1 MFNWELRI
9 NYPPRNKK
17 MKREQHNPDD
27 SKDYRFHIWVFSPH
41 NRNWGVSVTYI
52 NGFFN
57 KEKDALEYATKIMK
71 KYQIHRAFKNHY
83 PNWKTPLKEIYI

>member
-1 MFNWELRI
+1 
-9 NYPPRNKK
+9 

-57 KEKDALEYATKIMK
+57 ILSLSLMLYLNCTIFGKMAVENYIEKK
-71 KYQIHRAFKNHY
+71 
-83 PNWKTPLKEIYI
+83 